1 MAKKDNTEDKIV
13 AVEEALSRTE
23 MFIETNQKYIMIVLA
38 AIILVVL
45 GYLGYTK
52 LYIAPREAKAQS
64 EVFMAQKYFESDSLD
79 LALNGDGNY
88 IGFLE
93 IIDNYGSTKTG
104 NLASYYAGLCYLK
117 KGEYQQAINY
127 LEDFSSDEMMVSSM
141 ATGAIGDAYLEL
153 GNKEKAISYYTKAA
167 ETSPNE
173 FTSPVFYMKAGLT
186 YELNGDF
193 ENALKMYENIKSKY
207 PRSFEGRDIEKY
219 IVKAT
224 ELSSSEK

>member
-13 AVEEALSRTE
+13 AVEEALGRTE
-23 MFIETNQKYIMIVLA
+23 QFIETNQKYIMIVLA

-64 EVFMAQKYFESDSLD
+64 EVFMAEKYFESDSLD
-79 LALNGDGNY
+79 MALNGDGNY
-88 IGFLE
+88 MGFLE

-104 NLASYYAGLCYLK
+104 NLANYYAGMCYLK
-117 KGEYQQAINY
+117 KGEFQQAIKY
-127 LEDFSSDEMMVSSM
+127 LEDFSSDELMVSSM
-141 ATGAIGDAYLEL
+141 ATGAMGDAYLEL
-153 GNKEKAISYYTKAA
+153 GNNEKAISCYTKAA
-167 ETSPNE
+167 ENKPNE

-186 YELNGDF
+186 YELKGDF
-193 ENALKMYENIKSKY
+193 DNALKMYETIKTKY
-207 PRSFEGRDIEKY
+207 PRSLEGRDIEKY

-224 ELSSSEK
+224 ELSTSKN